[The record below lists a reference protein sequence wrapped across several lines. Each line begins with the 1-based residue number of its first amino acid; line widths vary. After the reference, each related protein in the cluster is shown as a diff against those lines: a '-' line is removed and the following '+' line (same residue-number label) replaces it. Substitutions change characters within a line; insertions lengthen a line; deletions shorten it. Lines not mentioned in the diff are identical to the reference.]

1 MTRKTDAKDATVAP
15 NYVRVYVGPAQT
27 IAVGLFFPGP
37 TTVIEIR
44 APLKQGPTTTVI
56 EAARVCYDE
65 HGNPYFV
72 PTPRRVIVKE

>member
-37 TTVIEIR
+37 TT
-44 APLKQGPTTTVI
+44 TVI